1 MGINIKQGFTDDLTK
16 ILSQQEEVLEIHEMH
31 CRFDLLL
38 KIRARNLE
46 EMRDIIMNKV
56 RNLPQITD
64 AELMTVLKTIK
75 EDQSVSVTKDIADR
89 TRAAAT

>member
-1 MGINIKQGFTDDLTK
+1 M
-16 ILSQQEEVLEIHEMH
+16 LEIHEMH
-31 CRFDLLL
+31 GRFDLLL